1 MDDQNSKLN
10 KFKAFMFND
19 AKQLNTTDLLGKI
32 VNIIDKEKQN
42 KKILSGEDIE
52 SEQSEVNYGTKE
64 KTLQSSNKSS
74 NTGNLIQQMFLA
86 SGGGSKPIQVEEVQR
101 MVEMTT
107 NNNTF
112 NNRSRKDNEVNE
124 VKRNDKDELH
134 SNYTTNDDVKTK
146 KQV

>member
-112 NNRSRKDNEVNE
+112 NNRSRKDNEINE

>member
-1 MDDQNSKLN
+1 
-10 KFKAFMFND
+10 MFND

-112 NNRSRKDNEVNE
+112 NNRSRKDNEINE

>member
-1 MDDQNSKLN
+1 
-10 KFKAFMFND
+10 MFND